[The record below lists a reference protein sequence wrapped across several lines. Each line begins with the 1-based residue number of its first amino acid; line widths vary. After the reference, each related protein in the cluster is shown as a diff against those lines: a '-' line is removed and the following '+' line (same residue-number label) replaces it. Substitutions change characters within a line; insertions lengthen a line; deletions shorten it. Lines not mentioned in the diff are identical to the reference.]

1 MRRHR
6 LLGLLVPLAILA
18 AACGSDDDS
27 TGTAGTTAAT
37 DVVDTTD
44 AATTVPA
51 TNSTEPATTEAPVE
65 DTKPIQASG
74 KLVYYSL
81 QPSSATDILLA
92 EFAKVQPDI
101 DVEVVHFQGPDILDR
116 IGAEAQA
123 GVNAFDVV
131 DMAGRSPLA
140 PFSEQGLLA
149 KYEPQALSNFD
160 TKTAASI
167 ADPDKWVF
175 AANSHGLCY
184 NSDVIDP
191 APTSYQDLLDPRFK
205 GEIVY
210 GAPLGTGFG
219 QTLTVETKGF
229 WGEETWTQFW
239 EGLGQQDVLI
249 VDSPATSMDALTRGE
264 RGVALWCNA
273 SALRAAQQKGAP
285 IEWVTVEPNI
295 ANEVAVAMAAKAPNP
310 DAAKAFIEFIL
321 SPAGQG
327 VVGEAFGLLP
337 VLPGSPPPAVT
348 SDAMD
353 IAVVLTPSDFA
364 KAEAGGLADRD
375 PNIYADYVTFIKG
388 VFGLS

>member
-249 VDSPATSMDALTRGE
+249 VDTPATSMDALTRGE

-353 IAVVLTPSDFA
+353 VAVILTPSDFA

>member
-6 LLGLLVPLAILA
+6 LLGLLVPLAVLA

-44 AATTVPA
+44 VATTVPA
-51 TNSTEPATTEAPVE
+51 TNSTEPATTEAPVD
-65 DTKPIQASG
+65 DTEPIQASG

-92 EFAKVQPDI
+92 EFAKVQPDVE
-101 DVEVVHFQGPDILDR
+101 VEVVHFQGPDILDR

-131 DMAGRSPLA
+131 DMAGRSPLT

-149 KYEPQALSNFD
+149 EYEPQALSNFD
-160 TKTAASI
+160 TKTVASI

-249 VDSPATSMDALTRGE
+249 VDTPATSMDALTRGE

-353 IAVVLTPSDFA
+353 VAVILTPSDFA

>member
-1 MRRHR
+1 MKRHR

-18 AACGSDDDS
+18 ASCGSDDDS
-27 TGTAGTTAAT
+27 TGSTGTTTAPDA
-37 DVVDTTD
+37 VDTTD
-44 AATTVPA
+44 VATTVPA
-51 TNSTEPATTEAPVE
+51 TSSTEPATTAAPVD
-65 DTKPIQASG
+65 DTEPIQASG

-92 EFAKVQPDI
+92 EFAKVQPDVE
-101 DVEVVHFQGPDILDR
+101 VEVVHFQGPDILDR

-123 GVNAFDVV
+123 GINAFDVV
-131 DMAGRSPLA
+131 DMAGRSPLT
-140 PFSEQGLLA
+140 PFSAQGLLA
-149 KYEPQALSNFD
+149 EYEPQALSNFD

-249 VDSPATSMDALTRGE
+249 VDTPATSMDTLTRGE

-273 SALRAAQQKGAP
+273 SALRSAQQKGAP